1 MSATPIDTDLNK
13 VIVSAVNAR
22 VEAEMMKALSG
33 DETMGKFV
41 VSALRQNVEVKD
53 PHTYRTT
60 VEPFLTNVLRK
71 AIQEATVAAV
81 QRLIAE
87 ELPSIEDEV
96 RKALRRDV
104 KRIAET
110 LTQSL
115 ADAAAK
121 SYGVKV
127 DLSLLMPGRD

>member
-1 MSATPIDTDLNK
+1 MATPIEGDLNK
-13 VIVSAVNAR
+13 VIVAAVNAR
-22 VEAEMMKALSG
+22 VEAEMMRALSG
-33 DETMGKFV
+33 DETISRFV
-41 VSALRQNVEVKD
+41 AAALRQNVEVKD

-60 VEPFLTNVLRK
+60 AEPFLTNVLRK
-71 AIQEATVAAV
+71 AIQAATVAAC

-87 ELPSIEDEV
+87 ELPTIEDEI

-115 ADAAAK
+115 ADVAAK
-121 SYGVKV
+121 TYGIKV